1 MKIQKMTYK
10 DFEEIKSNIQVEFD
24 DFWTESILKKELEN
38 ENTRYIVAKEN
49 NKVVGFAGLLISP
62 DIAEIMNIV
71 TKKSERKKGIGSLLL
86 DKLIEIAIDEDKEEI
101 TLEVNEKNT
110 EAINLYSKKEFKI
123 VGNRKKYYDSKYD
136 AIIMTKK
143 LKNV

>member
-1 MKIQKMTYK
+1 MTSTSPSLIL
-10 DFEEIKSNIQVEFD
+10 DVPSNISGELTSIHITWLSGVNDSPQIKSSID
-24 DFWTESILKKELEN
+24 IPSLFW
-38 ENTRYIVAKEN
+38 
-49 NKVVGFAGLLISP
+49 
-62 DIAEIMNIV
+62 
-71 TKKSERKKGIGSLLL
+71 KSS
-86 DKLIEIAIDEDKEEI
+86 DEDKEEI